1 MPNKEELILMLEQR
15 LAVVEA
21 ALGIVPEKSMVICP
35 PLVKKAVKK
44 AMEEVIKVKQ
54 EA

>member
-21 ALGIVPEKSMVICP
+21 ALGIVPENSLVICP
-35 PLVKKAVKK
+35 PLVKKAREK
-44 AMEEVIKVKQ
+44 VIKVKR

>member
-1 MPNKEELILMLEQR
+1 MQNIEEFILMLEQR

-35 PLVKKAVKK
+35 PLVNEAREK
-44 AMEEVIKVKQ
+44 VIKVKQ